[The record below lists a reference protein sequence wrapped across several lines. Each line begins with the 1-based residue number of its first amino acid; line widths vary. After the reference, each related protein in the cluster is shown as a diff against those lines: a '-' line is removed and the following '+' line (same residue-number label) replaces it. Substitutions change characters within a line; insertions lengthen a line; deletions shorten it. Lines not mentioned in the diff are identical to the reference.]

1 MVGQAGGV
9 GLLDSILG
17 RSKPAKP
24 DLDQLFGLPSAAI
37 TLETSI
43 GFTSTGTGSVAFRAP
58 EGRAFADVQAD
69 VQALLDAGSGPKVD
83 VEVDSFGYTWLVCRT
98 EPPDLAA
105 LVTDLH
111 AVNTTLQDSG
121 FGSTL
126 LCSLVPFSD
135 GTRTFGL
142 VYLFKR
148 GTFYP
153 FAPAVATATTIA
165 GETPQRRDNLL
176 EIQLRDLLG
185 DDLRIEPETNR
196 WFAVWGAPG
205 L

>member
-1 MVGQAGGV
+1 M

-24 DLDQLFGLPSAAI
+24 DLDQLFGLPSAAV
-37 TLETSI
+37 TLEASL
-43 GFTSTGTGSVAFRAP
+43 GFRSTGVGSVAFRAP

-69 VQALLDAGSGPKVD
+69 VQALLDADQGPKVEA
-83 VEVDSFGYTWLVCRT
+83 VVDSFGYTWLVCRT
-98 EPPDLAA
+98 DPPDLSA

-111 AVNTTLQDSG
+111 AVNTSLQDSG
-121 FGSTL
+121 FGPTL
-126 LCSLVPFSD
+126 LCSLATFTD
-135 GTRTFGL
+135 GSRTFGL
-142 VYLFKR
+142 VYLYKR

-153 FAPAVATATTIA
+153 FAPAV
-165 GETPQRRDNLL
+165 GEGRTVDGSTPQRRDNLL
-176 EIQLRDLLG
+176 EIQLRDLLK
-185 DDLRIEPETNR
+185 DDLRLEQDTQR

>member
-1 MVGQAGGV
+1 M

-37 TLETSI
+37 TLEASL
-43 GFTSTGTGSVAFRAP
+43 GFRSTGIGSVAFRAP
-58 EGRAFADVQAD
+58 EGRAFAEVQAD
-69 VQALLDAGSGPKVD
+69 VQALLDADQGPKVEA
-83 VEVDSFGYTWLVCRT
+83 EVDSFGYTWLVCRT
-98 EPPDLAA
+98 DPPDLSA

-111 AVNTTLQDSG
+111 AVNTSLQDSG

-126 LCSLVPFSD
+126 LCSLASFTD

-142 VYLFKR
+142 VYLYKR

-153 FAPAVATATTIA
+153 FAPAVGDGRTVD
-165 GETPQRRDNLL
+165 GSSPQRRDNLL
-176 EIQLRDLLG
+176 EIQLRDLLK
-185 DDLRIEPETNR
+185 DDLRVEPDTQR

>member
-1 MVGQAGGV
+1 V

-37 TLETSI
+37 TLEASL

-69 VQALLDAGSGPKVD
+69 VQALLDAGGGPRVD
-83 VEVDSFGYTWLVCRT
+83 VSVDSFGYTWLVLRKD
-98 EPPDLAA
+98 PPDLPS

-111 AVNTTLQDSG
+111 AVNSTLQDSG
-121 FGSTL
+121 FGPTL
-126 LCSLVPFSD
+126 LCSLVSFTD
-135 GTRTFGL
+135 GSRTFGL

-153 FAPAVATATTIA
+153 FAPAVGDGRTID
-165 GETPQRRDNLL
+165 GDTPQRRDNLL
-176 EIQLRDLLG
+176 EIQLRDLLK
-185 DDLRIEPETNR
+185 DDLRIEPEVTR

>member
-1 MVGQAGGV
+1 V
-9 GLLDSILG
+9 GLFDSILG

-24 DLDQLFGLPSAAI
+24 DLDQLFGLPSAGV
-37 TLETSI
+37 TLEAAL
-43 GFTSTGTGSVAFRAP
+43 GFRSTGSGSVAFRAP

-69 VQALLDAGSGPKVD
+69 VQALLDAGQGPKVA
-83 VEVDSFGYTWLVCRT
+83 VEVDAFGYTWLVCRT
-98 EPPDLAA
+98 DPPDLAA

-111 AVNTTLQDSG
+111 AINTTLQDSG
-121 FGSTL
+121 FGPTL
-126 LCSLVPFSD
+126 LCSLASFTD
-135 GTRTFGL
+135 GSRTFGL

-153 FAPAVATATTIA
+153 FAPAVDTGRALDGSA
-165 GETPQRRDNLL
+165 PQRRDNLL
-176 EIQLRDLLG
+176 EMQLRDLLA
-185 DDLRIEPETNR
+185 DDLRIEPEVAR

>member
-1 MVGQAGGV
+1 V
-9 GLLDSILG
+9 GLFDSILG
-17 RSKPAKP
+17 RSKQAKP
-24 DLDQLFGLPSAAI
+24 DLDQIFGLPSAAV
-37 TLETSI
+37 TLEVTL

-58 EGRAFADVQAD
+58 EGRAFADVQAE
-69 VQALLDAGSGPKVD
+69 VQALLDADSGPHVE
-83 VEVDSFGYTWLVCRT
+83 VEVDAFGYTWLVCRT
-98 EPPDLAA
+98 DPPDLSS

-121 FGSTL
+121 FGTTL
-126 LCSLVPFSD
+126 LCSLASFTD
-135 GTRTFGL
+135 GSRTFGL

-153 FAPAVATATTIA
+153 FAPAVSAGTTIEGA
-165 GETPQRRDNLL
+165 APQRRDNLL
-176 EIQLRDLLG
+176 EIQLRDLLKN
-185 DDLRIEPETNR
+185 DLRIEQDTTR